1 MEASPRSERATLSRD
16 LNEFL
21 IELSI
26 ALHRQSMYPTGHP
39 ALIPA
44 VESVIRR
51 AEQLLEDRPQIAF
64 GVARRQ
70 LVIDGVTTDPDQPVL
85 RRLADTLH
93 RHHIGAVSIMPGM
106 DPQELGEALR
116 ALAAEPDREGPV
128 GLKTDLANW
137 PHIKL
142 QPLTF
147 DGLGIVDERVAGGG
161 DTEAGQPSAAPDLW
175 LSLARAALS
184 SDGSERRAAPSESE
198 IARAIDENDTRD
210 QAIIGHLLQIAQEL
224 RTTSGHGAEE
234 LKRRTARLLG
244 SLNPATLRRLLAMSG
259 DRNQRGKFLRDAT
272 HGLPVDAVLAIV
284 TASADASGQ
293 TISHG
298 LVRMLSKLATHA
310 ESGTELSRPR
320 ADTELREQVGRLLED
335 WRLEDPNPEAYG
347 RVLEHLAVS
356 SQSEPSHSKS
366 AVAAEPEP
374 LRLVQMALEAGAF
387 GPLADKAIDEAIN
400 AGQLSG
406 LLELIVS
413 PPEGGQAG
421 ADILLT
427 RLTRPENL
435 KGLFASDNVD
445 LSSLDHLLP
454 RLSVEAFEPL
464 FEALCSSPSRTVRRR
479 LLDSLSRTQVDIVP
493 LVVARLNDDR
503 WFVQRNMLTLL
514 ARRRTL
520 PATFSVVPW
529 TQHPDTR
536 VRSEAIRLQ
545 LTLPHERDVG
555 VDAALNDPDP
565 RIVHLGLTAI
575 HECPPHLVERV
586 IDLALASDLGEDSRL
601 LAVNALAHEQ
611 RDDVLA
617 ALLQLSVGGRSW
629 FGRTRLQPKT
639 PVLVAVIR
647 ALAATWSDDSRAS
660 GVLAAAARSTD
671 RELQQAVSRGT
682 S

>member
-44 VESVIRR
+44 VESVVRR
-51 AEQLLEDRPQIAF
+51 AEHLLEGRPQIAF

-70 LVIDGVTTDPDQPVL
+70 LIIDGVTTDPDQPVL

-93 RHHIGAVSIMPGM
+93 KHHIGAVSIMPGM
-106 DPQELGEALR
+106 DTHELGESLR
-116 ALAAEPDREGPV
+116 ALAAEADREGPL
-128 GLKTDLANW
+128 GLRPDSAKW

-142 QPLTF
+142 QPLVF
-147 DGLGIVDERVAGGG
+147 DGLGIVDDRVGGGG
-161 DTEAGQPSAAPDLW
+161 DTDGQSSAAPDLW
-175 LSLARAALS
+175 LSLAKAALS
-184 SDGSERRAAPSESE
+184 SDGSEGKAPPSESE
-198 IARAIDENDTRD
+198 IARAIDENASRD
-210 QAIIGHLLQIAQEL
+210 QAIVGHLVQIAQEL
-224 RTTSGHGAEE
+224 RTASGQGAED
-234 LKRRTARLLG
+234 LKRRTTRLLA

-259 DRNQRGKFLRDAT
+259 DGNQRAQFLREAT
-272 HGLPVDAVLAIV
+272 NGLPVDAVLAIV

-310 ESGTELSRPR
+310 ESGTEISRPR

-356 SQSEPSHSKS
+356 SQLEPSRLKS

-374 LRLVQMALEAGAF
+374 LRLVQMALEAGAI
-387 GPLADKAIDEAIN
+387 GPLADKAIDDAIN
-400 AGQLSG
+400 GGQLNR

-413 PPEGGQAG
+413 PPENGQTG
-421 ADILLT
+421 ADMLLA

-435 KGLFASDNVD
+435 KGLLAGDNVD
-445 LSSLDHLLP
+445 LSGLDHLLP
-454 RLSVEAFEPL
+454 RLPVESFEPL
-464 FEALCSSPSRTVRRR
+464 FEALSSSPSRIVRRR
-479 LLDSLSRTQVDIVP
+479 LLDSLGRTHVDIVP
-493 LVVARLNDDR
+493 LIIARLNDDR

-514 ARRRTL
+514 ARRGSL
-520 PATFSVVPW
+520 PPTFSVVPW

-545 LTLPHERDVG
+545 LTLPHERDLG

-611 RDDVLA
+611 REDVLD
-617 ALLQLSVGGRSW
+617 ALLQLSFAGRSW
-629 FGRTRLQPKT
+629 FGRTRLVPKS
-639 PVLVAVIR
+639 PVLIAVIR

-660 GVLAAAARSTD
+660 SVLAAAARSKD
-671 RELQQAVSRGT
+671 HELRQAVYPGT